1 MKIQK
6 RELAIKLNKIKD
18 VVPKRTTMP
27 ILQGVLVKDG
37 YLIANNMAMT
47 VKVKLE
53 GTENE
58 CFIIPDR
65 AFELINNFPEGEV
78 DISVSE
84 NYEMLIR
91 ADKIKNTYQTM
102 SPELFPLNSIKDGRE
117 NIEIKSGI
125 LIGCIKRV
133 SYAIPQQGTNNVI
146 TSMCLHAEN
155 GILDFVGLDGRM
167 LAWDK
172 VKYNGDFE
180 LLIPKDTVDKLKTIG
195 FDGNVKILYNNSEA
209 VFSTAD
215 FEVYTRLAEGKYF
228 KYKAMFK
235 DMALHTVVSRIELL
249 NALTRS
255 QMCTDEKIPVYF
267 EFKDN
272 NLKISVN
279 SSSTDY
285 VEVIDVQE
293 PFKKELKIAF
303 DARLL
308 IKTLKAMDCYDIGI
322 SFENEKMPI
331 VIEADDSDFR
341 ALILPIAVE
350 RK

>member
-6 RELAIKLNKIKD
+6 RELAVKLNKIKD

-65 AFELINNFPEGEV
+65 AFELINNLPEGEV

-102 SPELFPLNSIKDGRE
+102 SPEIFPLNSIKDGRQ
-117 NIEIKSGI
+117 NIEIKSEI
-125 LIGCIKRV
+125 LIDCIKRV

-155 GILDFVGLDGRM
+155 GTLDFVGLDGRM

-215 FEVYTRLAEGKYF
+215 FEIYTRLAEGKYF

-272 NLKISVN
+272 NLKISVKVYYKVIFKHLISAAIMVGGFIGIARVIRP
-279 SSSTDY
+279 SSWIGLIVSAIIMCISGLIIHVLIMCNMD
-285 VEVIDVQE
+285 EKL
-293 PFKKELKIAF
+293 F
-303 DARLL
+303 L
-308 IKTLKAMDCYDIGI
+308 IKKITK
-322 SFENEKMPI
+322 
-331 VIEADDSDFR
+331 
-341 ALILPIAVE
+341 